1 MNNPSLIEEMTRM
14 RTELLGLSYL
24 PQHSDARVLDQLIYK
39 WAHSREIIG
48 KVLVDKYSDL
58 GRTGWKV
65 TEAELKR
72 DIEALL
78 GGNFWR
84 FLEM

>member
-1 MNNPSLIEEMTRM
+1 M

-39 WAHSREIIG
+39 WSHSREIIG

-58 GRTGWKV
+58 ESTGWKV
-65 TEAELKR
+65 TSEEIKR
-72 DIEALL
+72 DVEAIM
-78 GGNFWR
+78 GGNFWS
-84 FLEM
+84 FLEK